1 MARVAAQK
9 CSSQVLTVPQLGLSG
24 QAKSAP
30 IFLILHKLEN

>member
-1 MARVAAQK
+1 VSLHKNAG
-9 CSSQVLTVPQLGLSG
+9 SQLLTVSQLGLSG